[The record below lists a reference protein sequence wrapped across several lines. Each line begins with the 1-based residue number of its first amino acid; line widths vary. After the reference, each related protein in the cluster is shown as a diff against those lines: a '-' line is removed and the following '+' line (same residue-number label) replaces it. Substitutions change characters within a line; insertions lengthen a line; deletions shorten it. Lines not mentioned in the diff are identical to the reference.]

1 MITFFLAFMKIYVYS
16 FYEFYFFHEI
26 PVLIDAGMNRKKINV
41 LLVLFLGIYNSI
53 DLLKVTGFN
62 TMFNDGM
69 PHAGNMIIQKKKRK
83 AGNSRSTSNADCNC
97 SMQTWRINC

>member
-1 MITFFLAFMKIYVYS
+1 MCILFMNSI
-16 FYEFYFFHEI
+16 FFHEI

-69 PHAGNMIIQKKKRK
+69 PHAGNMIIQKKE
-83 AGNSRSTSNADCNC
+83 NQETADRRV
-97 SMQTWRINC
+97 MQTAIVVCKPGE